1 MKMGVK
7 GEKDIDK
14 NRNKSG
20 KHLDKNGNKS

>member
-1 MKMGVK
+1 MGVK